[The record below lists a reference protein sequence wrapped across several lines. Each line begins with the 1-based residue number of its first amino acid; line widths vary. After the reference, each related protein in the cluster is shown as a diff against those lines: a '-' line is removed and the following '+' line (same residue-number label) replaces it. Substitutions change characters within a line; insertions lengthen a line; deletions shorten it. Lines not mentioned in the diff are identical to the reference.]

1 MNIPPTREKLLQTAA
16 SRCCAGV
23 LAGTFFTL
31 LVLFALPSRAI
42 DFARIEATWQTRYA
56 SADDRVLERLRDML
70 QKAKDQDEDDKLERV
85 NEFFNRA
92 VRFEDDQ
99 DIWGEEDYWATPLET
114 LATGRGDCEDIA
126 IGKYYALLAAGVPV
140 GKLRLVY
147 VRATINSRSGPQQQ
161 AHMVLAYY
169 PSPTAEP
176 LILDNLDGRIR
187 VASRRNDLRP
197 VFSFNS
203 EAVWVGAAAS
213 ARRDTSTG
221 QMTRWQDLQLRNRS
235 EGFE

>member
-1 MNIPPTREKLLQTAA
+1 MNILSRIRKLFLPAA
-16 SRCCAGV
+16 RLSCAGLLGAV
-23 LAGTFFTL
+23 TLWLLA
-31 LVLFALPSRAI
+31 LFAPHSVAL
-42 DFARIEATWQTRYA
+42 DFQRLEAAWQERFA
-56 SADDRVLERLRDML
+56 SADTRILQLLRELLERSSTL
-70 QKAKDQDEDDKLERV
+70 DEDKKLERI
-85 NEFFNRA
+85 NDFFNRA
-92 VRFEDDQ
+92 IRFEDDA

-126 IGKYYALLAAGVPV
+126 IAKYYSLIAVGVPV

-147 VRATINSRSGPQQQ
+147 VRAVIDSFSGPQLQ

-187 VASRRNDLRP
+187 PASRRNDLHP

-213 ARRDTSTG
+213 GRRDTSTG
-221 QMTRWQDLQLRNRS
+221 SMTRWQDLQLRNRS

>member
-1 MNIPPTREKLLQTAA
+1 MDVVTYT
-16 SRCCAGV
+16 G
-23 LAGTFFTL
+23 
-31 LVLFALPSRAI
+31 AI
-42 DFARIEATWQTRYA
+42 A
-56 SADDRVLERLRDML
+56 
-70 QKAKDQDEDDKLERV
+70 
-85 NEFFNRA
+85 
-92 VRFEDDQ
+92 
-99 DIWGEEDYWATPLET
+99 
-114 LATGRGDCEDIA
+114 
-126 IGKYYALLAAGVPV
+126 KYYALLAAGVPV

-147 VRATINSRSGPQQQ
+147 VRATINTRSGPAQQ

-187 VASRRNDLRP
+187 TASRRSDLRP
-197 VFSFNS
+197 VYSFNS

>member
-1 MNIPPTREKLLQTAA
+1 M
-16 SRCCAGV
+16 GV
-23 LAGTFFTL
+23 LAALALCL
-31 LVLFALPSRAI
+31 LLTVAALPSRAV
-42 DFARIEATWQTRYA
+42 DFARIETVWQTRFPA
-56 SADDRVLERLRDML
+56 AGTHVLARLQELL
-70 QKAKDQDEDDKLERV
+70 QKAAGAEEADKLERV
-85 NEFFNRA
+85 NDFFNRA

-126 IGKYYALLAAGVPV
+126 IAKYYALLASGVEI

-147 VRATINSRSGPQQQ
+147 VRATIDTFRGPQQQ

-169 PSPTAEP
+169 PDPTAEP

-187 VASRRNDLRP
+187 PASRRSDLRP

-203 EAVWVGAAAS
+203 EAVWVGAAAT